1 MGPRTFLLV
10 LAIVGGSA
18 AAQSLPSA
26 VMPINPGKVIQTYKQ
41 DRGPERGDEIPP
53 GGFTLPVFEESPDG
67 QRYRLKVGGKDAW
80 VSKRDVRPDET
91 AFSVRDMCST
101 AVASVHAGA
110 TRNANEACRR
120 K

>member
-1 MGPRTFLLV
+1 MRPRFVFLV
-10 LAIVGGSA
+10 LAVVGGTV

-26 VMPINPGKVIQTYKQ
+26 VVPIHPGKVIQTYKQ
-41 DRGPERGDEIPP
+41 DKGAERGDEIPS

-67 QRYRLKVGGKDAW
+67 QRYRVKLAGRDAW
-80 VSKRDVRPDET
+80 VAKRDVRPDET
-91 AFSVRDMCST
+91 AVSVRDMCST